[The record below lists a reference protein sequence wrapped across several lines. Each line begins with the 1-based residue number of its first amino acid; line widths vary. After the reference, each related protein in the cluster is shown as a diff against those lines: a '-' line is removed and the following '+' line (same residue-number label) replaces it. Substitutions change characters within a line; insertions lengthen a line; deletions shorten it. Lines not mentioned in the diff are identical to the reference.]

1 MDWPCGPINDC
12 SQGSLCRRQTL
23 NENQNM
29 KESEREAPSKSKPMS
44 AANLVGSVLSAAI
57 GVQSSRNRAR
67 DFSQGSYRQFI
78 IAGVIFTIL
87 FVTTLVVVVRMVLSG
102 K

>member
-1 MDWPCGPINDC
+1 M
-12 SQGSLCRRQTL
+12 S
-23 NENQNM
+23 ENRNT
-29 KESEREAPSKSKPMS
+29 ERAEQDAPPKNKPMS
-44 AANLVGSVLSAAI
+44 AANVVGSVLSAAF
-57 GVQSSRNRAR
+57 GVQSSRNRER